1 MKPSNRATLD
11 VLVLSEGFATVVA
24 ELASL
29 ARLKASQ
36 ASEKDYRETWD
47 EVAALLVLAS
57 MGSKVGK
64 V

>member
-57 MGSKVGK
+57 MGSKVSK